1 MRFVPHF
8 LFALLLVAVQAVPVL
23 AEDRGPAGLQLAQ
36 AAADQPAAGMVARGD
51 ALLALGDVSAARLF
65 YEAAAAQGS
74 GEAAAK
80 LASTFDPLQLRSQG
94 VIGLRGDPDRA
105 LRWYSQAVNRGYAP
119 AVSRLE
125 SLEAYLRSQGVTPE
139 NKIASDTS
147 PAPEAP
153 PAAPAQ
159 SNGGQQAP
167 AGGALGTQDGEARLL
182 DVSERLDAGTD
193 PVQPG
198 LGIQDAIVQ
207 LAALG
212 SREAAIDTGVELQV
226 QHWDLL
232 GDKKLTIERLELSQG
247 RGTMFGVRIGP
258 FANEASAEELCVKLK
273 IAGQDCFVVR

>member
-1 MRFVPHF
+1 MRFVSLSF
-8 LFALLLVAVQAVPVL
+8 FALLLVAAPV
-23 AEDRGPAGLQLAQ
+23 APGVADDTRAGGVQLAQ
-36 AAADQPAAGMVARGD
+36 TAADQPAAGMVTRGD

-65 YEAAAAQGS
+65 YETAAAQGN

-80 LASTFDPLQLRSQG
+80 LASTYDPLQLRAQG

-105 LRWYSQAVNRGYAP
+105 LRWYSQAINRGYAP
-119 AVSRLE
+119 AVARLE
-125 SLEAYLRSQGVTPE
+125 SLEAYLQSQGITPQ
-139 NKIASDTS
+139 NKIASETS
-147 PAPEAP
+147 PAPAPP

-159 SNGGQQAP
+159 SNGPQQAP
-167 AGGALGTQDGEARLL
+167 AGGGFGAQGGDVRLL
-182 DVSERLDAGTD
+182 DVSERLDAGAD

-198 LGIQDAIVQ
+198 LSAQDAVVQ

-258 FANEASAEELCVKLK
+258 FANEASAEELCAKLK

>member
-1 MRFVPHF
+1 MDT
-8 LFALLLVAVQAVPVL
+8 
-23 AEDRGPAGLQLAQ
+23 EDRGPAGPQLAQ

-80 LASTFDPLQLRSQG
+80 LASTFDPLLLRAQG

-119 AVSRLE
+119 AVARLE
-125 SLEAYLRSQGVTPE
+125 SLEAYLRSQGISPE
-139 NKIASDTS
+139 NKIASDNS

-153 PAAPAQ
+153 PAQ

-167 AGGALGTQDGEARLL
+167 AGGALGNQDGEARLL
-182 DVSERLDAGTD
+182 DISERLDAGTE

-198 LGIQDAIVQ
+198 LGLQDAVIQ

-247 RGTMFGVRIGP
+247 RGTMFGVRVGP
-258 FANEASAEELCVKLK
+258 FANEASAEELCAKLK